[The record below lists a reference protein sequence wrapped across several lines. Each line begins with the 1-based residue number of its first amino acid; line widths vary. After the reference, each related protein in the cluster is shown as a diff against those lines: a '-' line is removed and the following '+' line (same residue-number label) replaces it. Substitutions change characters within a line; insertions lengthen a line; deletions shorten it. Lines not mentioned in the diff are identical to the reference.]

1 MTTVPAMR
9 PTTSV
14 ASFLVMRRTIA
25 FCSEAPPTILPK
37 SLPGRCAIGD
47 RSARRQGRVFVI
59 RMARGLEIPLRVW
72 TLVAD
77 GTARAGTIGAE
88 RVELADPRSD
98 VLRAALDL
106 PDPRGRN
113 RGG

>member
-14 ASFLVMRRTIA
+14 ASFLVMRRTTA
-25 FCSEAPPTILPK
+25 FRSETPPTILPNR
-37 SLPGRCAIGD
+37 SSGRCAIGH
-47 RSARRQGRVFVI
+47 RSARRQATVFVI

-72 TLVAD
+72 PLVAA
-77 GTARAGTIGAE
+77 GMARARTIGAE
-88 RVELADPRSD
+88 RVELVDPRSD
-98 VLRAALDL
+98 ILRAALDF